1 MPEIVGQHGVWQQ
14 DCGHEVREASCR
26 GMSWVQERLEEVTT
40 VVLSAVLERRQVSN
54 I

>member
-14 DCGHEVREASCR
+14 DCDRAVQGASCG
-26 GMSWVQERLEEVTT
+26 GMSWVQERLEEVMSLL
-40 VVLSAVLERRQVSN
+40 LSAVLERRQLSN